1 MSKSPRRRHALRVAI
16 TSAALASAV
25 LAPAAAAFAM
35 DPGASTPTVPAAKP
49 TKPAEPTVPTASTAP
64 TTGTQPS
71 AKPSAPVPSAPAK
84 DGKETGKAS
93 PSAAPSASRP
103 ADGKNGDAEANEL
116 GTWRFVAQLRDG
128 SSGNVYQSARGA
140 YNLEIV
146 HKGERIVIKGARG
159 VVIRQ
164 IGTMV
169 VTFDATTGELTSR
182 LTASS
187 QGQGDGTSAQKN
199 KSGAGRFEGT
209 AVSIGKGLVAV
220 LRYDPANGSAEAWIR
235 NVGPDWKPGDP
246 YIQHVAALLNR
257 DNVSE
262 TVEGLNLS
270 LEGVDG
276 PHPVLLVNGK
286 AYAFPAKATGG
297 STAAGATGVKANG
310 GTTGV
315 VSAAAQTK
323 VMPQGGVAAG
333 AEGVREGN
341 DTALL
346 AAGGALASVS
356 AAGVAFAVL
365 RRRADRSAV

>member
-1 MSKSPRRRHALRVAI
+1 MSKFPRRRNALRAAVA
-16 TSAALASAV
+16 SAALASAV
-25 LAPAAAAFAM
+25 LAPATAAFAM
-35 DPGASTPTVPAAKP
+35 DPGASTPTVPA
-49 TKPAEPTVPTASTAP
+49 TKPAEPTAPTAPTASTAP

-71 AKPSAPVPSAPAK
+71 AKASAPAQN
-84 DGKETGKAS
+84 GKETGKAS
-93 PSAAPSASRP
+93 PSTAPKESKP
-103 ADGKNGDAEANEL
+103 ADDKNGDTQANEL
-116 GTWRFVAQLRDG
+116 GTWRFVVQMRDG
-128 SSGNVYQSARGA
+128 SSGNVYQLSRGA
-140 YNLEIV
+140 YNLLITG
-146 HKGERIVIKGARG
+146 KGHHVVIKAGG
-159 VVIRQ
+159 PSVVTRQ
-164 IGTMV
+164 VGTML
-169 VTFDATTGELTSR
+169 VTFDTTTGEVSQSLT
-182 LTASS
+182 TSS
-187 QGQGDGTSAQKN
+187 QGQGAGTPAHQDTKG
-199 KSGAGRFEGT
+199 GAARFEGT
-209 AVSIGKGLVAV
+209 VVSIGKGLVAV

-257 DNVSE
+257 DNVSA

-286 AYAFPAKATGG
+286 SYDFPAKAKAK
-297 STAAGATGVKANG
+297 TAAGATGVKANG

-365 RRRADRSAV
+365 RRRADRTAA